1 MTNQDIRTTKNLRP
15 LLWLVLAI
23 SVPGNII
30 TTFGNADVLF
40 HLGLG
45 LIVLLSATGLIV
57 DHYRKRQ

>member
-30 TTFGNADVLF
+30 TSFGNADVLF
-40 HLGLG
+40 NVGLG
-45 LIVLLSATGLIV
+45 LIVLLSATGLVV

>member
-40 HLGLG
+40 HLVLG

>member
-1 MTNQDIRTTKNLRP
+1 MTNQDTRTTRNLRP

-23 SVPGNII
+23 SVPGNIV
-30 TTFGNADVLF
+30 TSFGNADVLF